1 MNSILMILIV
11 IATLY
16 PFLYMFA
23 LSFSSNH
30 AIVTGKVTLWP
41 VEFTTYPYKKI
52 IEQSGF
58 WLGYKNT
65 IIYTA
70 SGTFVGLAM
79 TTMCAYPLSKKH
91 ILGRNFLLKFFV
103 FTMYFG
109 GGLIP
114 TYLLIKSLHMIDS
127 IWAII
132 IPGAISTYNLLV
144 MKTFFEGLPQSLEEA
159 AAIDG
164 MNQLQILQKIVLPLS
179 MPIMATIGLF
189 IAVSFWNDW
198 FGPLIY
204 LNTDTHYPVTLFL
217 RNVVMGS
224 QMAAKSGQM
233 MDSSASQVLPQ
244 SLQAATV
251 MLVTIPILC
260 IYPFIQK
267 YFVKGVMIGAIK
279 E

>member
-1 MNSILMILIV
+1 MILVV

-16 PFLYMFA
+16 PFLYMLA
-23 LSFSSNH
+23 LSFSSNE
-30 AIVTGKVTLWP
+30 AIVQGKVVLWP
-41 VEFTTYPYKKI
+41 VGFTVYPYQRI
-52 IEQSGF
+52 IQQSMF

-65 IIYTA
+65 LIYTIG
-70 SGTFVGLAM
+70 GTAIGLVM

-91 ILGRNFLLKFFV
+91 IMGRKFILKFLV

-114 TYLLIKSLHMIDS
+114 SYLLVKSLHMIDTVWS
-127 IWAII
+127 II

-159 AAIDG
+159 ASIDG
-164 MNQLQILQKIVLPLS
+164 MNQFQILLKIVLPLS

-189 IAVSFWNDW
+189 IAVSHWNDW

-204 LNTDTHYPVTLFL
+204 LNNDGLYPVTLFL

-224 QMAAKSGQM
+224 QMASKSGQM

-251 MLVTIPILC
+251 MLVTVPILC